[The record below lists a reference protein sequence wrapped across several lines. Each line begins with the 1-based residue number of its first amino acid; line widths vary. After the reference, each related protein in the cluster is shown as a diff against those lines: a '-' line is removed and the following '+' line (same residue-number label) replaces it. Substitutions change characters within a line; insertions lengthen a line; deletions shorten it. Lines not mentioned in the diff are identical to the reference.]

1 MHVRVRI
8 FGKPDTIVVVES
20 KLTNIEQF
28 RRIIR
33 DKFDIETKLQR
44 LFYGGKLVSSTTKY
58 FTTWY
63 NFTVLFSHRLR
74 LISCIV
80 LLVNHL

>member
-20 KLTNIEQF
+20 KLTNIEKF

-44 LFYGGKLVSSTTKY
+44 LFYGGKLVSSTTKC
-58 FTTWY
+58 FNSWF
-63 NFTVLFSHRLR
+63 NFTVLFSHGLR